1 MTSAIYQELSERAA
15 VIYEKVVMWRRDFHR
30 YPELAGHEERT
41 SGLVAEHLRALGLEV
56 AEHVGGF
63 GVVGLLR
70 GEAGNGPVI
79 GFRADMDALPLQEQ
93 TGFPYA
99 SKIPGVMHAC
109 GHDCH
114 ASMLLGAARLL
125 KEQEK
130 ELKGTVKLLFQAAE
144 EEVGSEMMT
153 LPLRA
158 GFRRSA

>member
-99 SKIPGVMHAC
+99 SKIPGAFRVILESA
-109 GHDCH
+109 
-114 ASMLLGAARLL
+114 
-125 KEQEK
+125 
-130 ELKGTVKLLFQAAE
+130 F
-144 EEVGSEMMT
+144 
-153 LPLRA
+153 
-158 GFRRSA
+158 GFRAAAGRHARVRSRRAYGDAHGNG

>member
-109 GHDCH
+109 GHDAH
-114 ASMLLGAARLL
+114 TAMLMGTAEVLSAMRTQLRGTVKFIFQPAEEAGAAR
-125 KEQEK
+125 
-130 ELKGTVKLLFQAAE
+130 
-144 EEVGSEMMT
+144 
-153 LPLRA
+153 
-158 GFRRSA
+158 RR